1 MHSTTVEIRVAGR
14 KILLK
19 MPKNEADLDIVRSLK
34 YSRWN
39 KENYYWEIS
48 NHPGNLEKLKRYF
61 VDRITKFD
69 EESQTEHTNLDTTA
83 FVPSRNQVFISK
95 EKGKL
100 KLQFQFQEELI
111 KAIKSIPYYRWDT
124 SKKQWTVPFTQ
135 KFEDELKQKVADLEL
150 ELIYR
155 EVENA
160 GVEKIQRLNTKVFTK
175 TYPKE
180 YLHKLEERRYSP
192 QTIKTYTAL
201 LTEFINFF
209 PEQDLDQLTDKEVTD
224 FSRYLVTI
232 RKVSSS
238 YQNQAINAIKFYF
251 EKVKSGPRKFYHIDR
266 PQREKVLPQ
275 VCSEEEIVSIF
286 KSTENLKHRTIL
298 MTIYSAGLRIS
309 ELINLKI
316 AHIDSDRMQIRV
328 LQSKG
333 KKDRYTVLSQKTL
346 LMLREYIR
354 IYRPHHYLFEGQGST
369 SQTPLPYSSR
379 SIQSFL
385 KASVTKAGISK
396 NVTAHTLRHSFA
408 THLLEHGTDL
418 RYIQNLLGHE
428 SSKTTEIYTHIT
440 TKGFDQIISPL
451 DQLNLDD

>member
-1 MHSTTVEIRVAGR
+1 M
-14 KILLK
+14 
-19 MPKNEADLDIVRSLK
+19 DLDFVRSLR

-39 KENYYWEIS
+39 TGNYRWEIP
-48 NHPGNLEKLKRYF
+48 NYPGNLDKIKRYF
-61 VDRITKFD
+61 GDRITRINEIIQLENGQD
-69 EESQTEHTNLDTTA
+69 ESAT
-83 FVPSRNQVFISK
+83 FVPGKDQVFLLK
-95 EKGKL
+95 RKGKL
-100 KLQFQFQEELI
+100 NLRFLFHEELI
-111 KAIKSIPYYRWDT
+111 KAIKRIPYYRWDT

-135 KFEDELKQKVADLEL
+135 KFEDELRQKVADLNL

-155 EVENA
+155 EAEDE
-160 GVEKIQRLNTKVFTK
+160 GVEKIQRLDTTLFTK
-175 TYPKE
+175 TCPKE
-180 YLHKLEERRYSP
+180 YIHKLEERRYSP

-201 LTEFINFF
+201 LTEFINYF
-209 PEQDLDQLTDKEVTD
+209 PHQDLDELTDKEVMD
-224 FSRYLVTI
+224 FSRYLVTT
-232 RKVSSS
+232 RNVSSS

-266 PQREKVLPQ
+266 PQREKILPQ

-286 KSTENLKHRTIL
+286 RCTENLKHRTIL

-316 AHIDSDRMQIRV
+316 IHIDSDRMQIRV

-333 KKDRYTVLSQKTL
+333 KKDRYTLLSQKNL
-346 LMLREYIR
+346 KLLREYIR
-354 IYRPHHYLFEGQGST
+354 IYRPHEYLFEGQRST
-369 SQTPLPYSSR
+369 PQKPLPYTSR

-385 KASVTKAGISK
+385 KDSVKKAGISK
-396 NVTAHTLRHSFA
+396 NVTVHTLRHSFA

-418 RYIQNLLGHE
+418 RYIQSLLGHE

-440 TKGFDQIISPL
+440 TKGFDQIVSPL